1 MISFIIT
8 SVNEDYE
15 YLNET
20 FAQIDKVCN
29 DYEIVFA
36 SDREYTN
43 DWVGNVNYIH
53 TDLETS
59 VKNYNEGIR
68 QSKGDIVLVTADDH
82 FILEDPTPIFKSKKS
97 PLVGCRGFVQLDV
110 DQSLPAPGGG
120 PGPPWPKC
128 DTPWLYP
135 WVNYLVAPFP
145 MFNRGVLEVTDG
157 VIFNESF
164 KHHWVDHWLGY
175 FFTMKYGTS
184 VTMDPGSF
192 LKQREKEATNSSH
205 DDHDMSIM
213 RKLTDHFQKDPEM
226 SYNTSV

>member
-36 SDREYTN
+36 SDIEYTN

-53 TDLETS
+53 TDIETS
-59 VKNYNEGIR
+59 VKNYNEGVR
-68 QSKGDIVLVTADDH
+68 QSKGDIILVTADDH
-82 FILEDPTPIFKSKKS
+82 FLLEDPSPIFKSETS
-97 PLVGCRGFVQLDV
+97 LIGCRGFVQLNV
-110 DQSLPAPGGG
+110 E
-120 PGPPWPKC
+120 
-128 DTPWLYP
+128 PWLDPFSPYA
-135 WVNYLVAPFP
+135 VCPFP
-145 MFNRGVLEVTDG
+145 MFSKKLLDRLDG

-192 LKQREKEATNSSH
+192 LEQREKEATNSSH

>member
-1 MISFIIT
+1 MISFILT

-29 DYEIVFA
+29 NYEIVFV

-59 VKNYNEGIR
+59 VKNYNEGVR

-82 FILEDPTPIFKSKKS
+82 FILEDPSQMFKSKTQSLNIGEPWKINNS
-97 PLVGCRGFVQLDV
+97 FLVGCRGFR
-110 DQSLPAPGGG
+110 QSIVE
-120 PGPPWPKC
+120 
-128 DTPWLYP
+128 PWLDP
-135 WVNYLVAPFP
+135 WEDYLVTPFP
-145 MFNRGVLEVTDG
+145 VFNREVLDITDG

-164 KHHWVDHWLGY
+164 RHHWVDHWLGY
-175 FFTMKYGTS
+175 FLKKKSGTS
-184 VTMDPGSF
+184 IILDPPPSILNQRKVSF
-192 LKQREKEATNSSH
+192 SNTNHDEHDVLVLKKLIDYFKE
-205 DDHDMSIM
+205 
-213 RKLTDHFQKDPEM
+213 DPEM
-226 SYNTSV
+226 SYNTLV